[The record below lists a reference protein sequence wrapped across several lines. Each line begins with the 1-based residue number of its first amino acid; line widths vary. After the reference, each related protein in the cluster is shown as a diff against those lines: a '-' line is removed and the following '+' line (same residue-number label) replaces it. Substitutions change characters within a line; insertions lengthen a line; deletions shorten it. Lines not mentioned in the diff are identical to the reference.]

1 MSKTNT
7 ALRRTL
13 RAAATAAVGLGLAA
27 TASVGVADTRSGAV
41 VADFSGHPPFKRQW
55 RSNEEIAELE
65 ARRSAPTTASADRMG
80 PPGKKQFAARN
91 MTSQDVVFA
100 RFEETDGRQT
110 GRTWRGTPGKLNHRP
125 R

>member
-1 MSKTNT
+1 MSKRN
-7 ALRRTL
+7 AVVNRTM
-13 RAAATAAVGLGLAA
+13 RAAASAAVGLSLAA

-55 RSNEEIAELE
+55 RSNEEIAELD
-65 ARRSAPTTASADRMG
+65 ARRSAPTTASSERMG

-91 MTSQDVVFA
+91 MTTQEVVFA

-110 GRTWRGTPGKLNHRP
+110 GRTWRGVPGKLNHRP